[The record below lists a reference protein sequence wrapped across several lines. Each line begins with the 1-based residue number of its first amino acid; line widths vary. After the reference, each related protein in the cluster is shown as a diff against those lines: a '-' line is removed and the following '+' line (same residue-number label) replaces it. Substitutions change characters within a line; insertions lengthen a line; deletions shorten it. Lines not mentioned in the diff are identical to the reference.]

1 MPYRDLA
8 VDQLDR
14 ATDPLR
20 RIARSVPRSGWVRS
34 IRYALGMTA
43 AQLGRRLGVT
53 PQAVLDTEKR
63 EASGDVTLTQL
74 RKTADALDCEL
85 FYALIPRGSLAEMVR
100 ERARKVAIE
109 EVEELSH
116 SMALENQQTD
126 SSFKEKRVEAEM
138 QRLLHEK
145 RRSSLWR

>member
-8 VDQLDR
+8 VDQMDR

-20 RIARSVPRSGWVRS
+20 QIARSIPRSGWIRS
-34 IRYALGMTA
+34 IRNALGMTA

-85 FYALIPRGSLAEMVR
+85 FYALIPRRSLAETVR
-100 ERARKVAIE
+100 ERARMVAIE

-116 SMALENQQTD
+116 SMALEDQQTD